1 MIRFLSF
8 LFVLIFAFPEG
19 SGADELYGWEV
30 FKTRFISKDGRVIDH
45 VQDQSSHSEGQGF
58 AMLLAARHDDPA
70 TFTLLWRWTR
80 DNIQV
85 RKLDHLFAWRWGERA
100 PGKWGVIDLNNATD
114 GDTLIA
120 LALLEGAVRWKNEDY
135 RTSALEIIESIQKHL
150 VLERD
155 GRLFLLPGYYGFI
168 KENGLILNPSYMIFP
183 AYAIFAKY
191 HEPKF
196 WQKLYRDSLDI
207 LARCTFTRLML
218 PADWIFWRSEG
229 PSPSVYVEKSE
240 VFGFEAIRVLLY
252 LAWDHN
258 MTALPKIRET
268 LEVIDR
274 LGFIPCCVDLARNT
288 VSLNK
293 APAGFYAVFARVAF
307 EIGEKD
313 QGKAL
318 WRIGLDKLSLEKD
331 NYYSH
336 VLYLLAKIDLK
347 P

>member
-1 MIRFLSF
+1 MIKFFSF
-8 LFVLIFAFPEG
+8 LFILIFAFPQG
-19 SGADELYGWEV
+19 SKADEPNGWEV

-45 VQDQSSHSEGQGF
+45 VQDQISHSEGQGF
-58 AMLLAARHDDPA
+58 AMLLAARHDDPTIFA
-70 TFTLLWRWTR
+70 LLWRWTQ

-85 RKLDHLFAWRWGERA
+85 RKLDHLFAWKWGERA

-135 RTSALEIIESIQKHL
+135 RTSALEIIKSIHKHL
-150 VLERD
+150 VFERD

-168 KENGLILNPSYMIFP
+168 KEKGLILNPSYMIFP

-196 WQKLYRDSLDI
+196 WQKLRRDSLDI
-207 LARCTFTRLML
+207 LARCVFTRLML
-218 PADWIFWRSEG
+218 PADWIFWKPQG
-229 PSPSVYVEKSE
+229 PSVYAEKSE

-252 LAWDHN
+252 LAWDHS

-268 LEVIDR
+268 LHVIDQ
-274 LGFIPCCVDLARNT
+274 LGFIPCSVNLARNT
-288 VSLNK
+288 ISLNE
-293 APAGFYAVFARVAF
+293 APAGFYAVFARTAF
-307 EIGEKD
+307 EIGEKEHG
-313 QGKAL
+313 QAL
-318 WRIGLDKLSLEKD
+318 WRIGLDKLGLEKD

-336 VLYLLAKIDLK
+336 VLYLLAKIDMK
-347 P
+347 S